1 MKRNSKTVRFSG
13 DYGSPGG
20 VEYGDRMPTSW
31 SSERVANPNVRRH
44 VGGAAFM
51 PFNSLRALPSKW
63 DDAER
68 WITSPISSYGASA
81 QILRRPKSKSGPMGL
96 TSGVTLPHGSI
107 SIRYNVKTSGGEISS
122 RDEKPDSVAK
132 KESPISGVKHKD
144 MKTQINPDRRLS
156 FSASPSLGPASLHQN
171 DVPASKDEVRDV
183 QVDKGITTAG
193 QPKKQEVIMVKD
205 LIHIQNMPS
214 PWNADHY
221 SKVTSKLQRED
232 AKITAWENLQ
242 KAKAEAAVRELEMKL
257 EKKKSASMDKIMNKL
272 RASEM
277 EAQAKRNLLS
287 EKEAPKAR
295 TSRSHGGFGVSK
307 YNCFLWRRN

>member
-122 RDEKPDSVAK
+122 RGIFILVNFDPGRVLKNSLILYMTWVEK
-132 KESPISGVKHKD
+132 ISGMGVLFLY
-144 MKTQINPDRRLS
+144 IN
-156 FSASPSLGPASLHQN
+156 FI
-171 DVPASKDEVRDV
+171 VECV
-183 QVDKGITTAG
+183 
-193 QPKKQEVIMVKD
+193 
-205 LIHIQNMPS
+205 
-214 PWNADHY
+214 
-221 SKVTSKLQRED
+221 
-232 AKITAWENLQ
+232 
-242 KAKAEAAVRELEMKL
+242 
-257 EKKKSASMDKIMNKL
+257 
-272 RASEM
+272 
-277 EAQAKRNLLS
+277 
-287 EKEAPKAR
+287 
-295 TSRSHGGFGVSK
+295 
-307 YNCFLWRRN
+307 